1 MTTFQVLNRQYN
13 DLINL
18 AQSNLGEK
26 QELDTDNMEA
36 QNEQHLTKSGMQASK
51 TLARRPE
58 QLFLFGKKGQNNLR
72 TVKTL
77 VPIEVG

>member
-36 QNEQHLTKSGMQASK
+36 QNEQHLTKSGMQHQK
-51 TLARRPE
+51 H
-58 QLFLFGKKGQNNLR
+58 
-72 TVKTL
+72 
-77 VPIEVG
+77 